1 MLDLHLDLDV
11 SELFGMKFIELA
23 RHDVNVNLPPCAV
36 SPSYHEDLIEARAA
50 AMELQVWGC
59 LDAKLP

>member
-1 MLDLHLDLDV
+1 MDLHLDLDV
-11 SELFGMKFIELA
+11 LGLIGMKFDALA
-23 RHDVNVNLPPCAV
+23 RDDVNASLPPSSV
-36 SPSYHEDLIEARAA
+36 SSRYHEDLIEARAV